1 MKRILITLTIFFT
14 LLYSVRYYCHNYF
27 QFWTHLKTEQFETL
41 REYNG
46 ENIIALLGRQILVHK
61 DFIPRLI
68 EIDNY
73 AKNNNLVL
81 TINQSYRF
89 NGKTISRSVVK
100 PAKFSNHHAGFAIDF
115 NVEDDNRKYF
125 SNDLKRS
132 NLSKVPIGVQNFI
145 NEIRK
150 NENLR
155 WGGDFNREDPIHIDT
170 PINSSKKKWLRYNQ
184 LCHDDF
190 SKGVPKWKIWK
201 NE

>member
-1 MKRILITLTIFFT
+1 MKQILIILTILFA
-14 LLYSVRYYCHNYF
+14 LLYSVRYYCYNYF

-46 ENIIALLGRQILVHK
+46 ENIIVLKGKQLLVHK
-61 DFIPRLI
+61 DFIPRLT

-73 AKNNNLVL
+73 ARNNNLVL

-100 PAKFSNHHAGFAIDF
+100 PAKFSNHHVGFAIDF

-132 NLSKVPIGVQNFI
+132 NLSKLPIGVQNFI

-150 NENLR
+150 NKKLR

-170 PINSSKKKWLRYNQ
+170 PINKNKKKWRSYML
-184 LCHDDF
+184 LCDKDF
-190 SKGVPKWKIWK
+190 SRGVPKWKIWK